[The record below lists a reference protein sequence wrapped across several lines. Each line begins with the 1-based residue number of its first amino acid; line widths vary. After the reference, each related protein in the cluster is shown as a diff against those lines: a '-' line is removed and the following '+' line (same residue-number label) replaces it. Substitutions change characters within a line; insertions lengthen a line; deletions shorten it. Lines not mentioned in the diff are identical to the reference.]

1 MESKRPLL
9 LTVLC
14 ILTFIGSGLN
24 IFSSLFIGFFFEQFV
39 SVALEI
45 AEKFNL
51 PGVEAITQAPRAFF
65 YSSALFYIGSLAGA
79 VLMWNLKKVGF
90 HMYTVSQILLII
102 APMYFMKLQGPSLL
116 DVILSALFVILYS
129 IHLRLMR

>member
-24 IFSSLFIGFFFEQFV
+24 IFSSLFIGIFFEQFV

-51 PGVEAITQAPRAFF
+51 PGVESITQAPRLFF
-65 YSSALFYIGSLAGA
+65 FSSALFYIGSLAGA
-79 VLMWNLKKVGF
+79 VFMWNMRKIGF
-90 HMYTVSQILLII
+90 HIYTVSQILLII
-102 APMYFMKLQGPSLL
+102 APMYFMKLPGPSLL
-116 DVILSALFVILYS
+116 EVILSALFIILYS